1 MWRHLN
7 KKGKN
12 KVIYT
17 NQTVVFSPPAWDEPK
32 VRFWNKPPPPS
43 SLINP
48 LTSTLLLSLHVM
60 TNCPPR
66 HKKML
71 LPAEWCSLA
80 LSARPFRPL
89 FLIYLCL
96 FFLFSMKMIVP
107 LSSADAAVIEKHTLL
122 RPLSLSLSL
131 PDSHWLPVRG
141 DITLPF
147 LPACLPPSSSS
158 VPSHHS
164 PHLTPCGFRPFLYCT
179 PLSSPFSFHTV
190 RIKGSSSSFYCSCI
204 HLGSARHNNN
214 RGNSLWLSST
224 CSPCTVS
231 EANRL
236 QGEITSIW
244 GFVFVISTLHWAQLS

>member
-80 LSARPFRPL
+80 LSACPFRPL

-147 LPACLPPSSSS
+147 LPASLPPPPLFPPITLLTSLLVDSGHSFI
-158 VPSHHS
+158 VPLC
-164 PHLTPCGFRPFLYCT
+164 P
-179 PLSSPFSFHTV
+179 PLSPSTRSGLKGPAALFTVLVFTWAVPGIIIIEEIAYGSPALVLPAPFQ
-190 RIKGSSSSFYCSCI
+190 
-204 HLGSARHNNN
+204 
-214 RGNSLWLSST
+214 
-224 CSPCTVS
+224 
-231 EANRL
+231 RL
-236 QGEITSIW
+236 IDYR
-244 GFVFVISTLHWAQLS
+244 VK